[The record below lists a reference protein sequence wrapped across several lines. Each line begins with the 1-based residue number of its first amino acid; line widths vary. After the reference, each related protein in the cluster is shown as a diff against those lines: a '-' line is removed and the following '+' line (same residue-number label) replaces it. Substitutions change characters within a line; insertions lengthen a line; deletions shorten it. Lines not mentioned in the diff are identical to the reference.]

1 MYPLA
6 RSPTGFGCGKLRRMP
21 KAHANGI
28 EIEYACY
35 GREHARPLLLLRG
48 LGTQLIQWDP
58 RLCERIADAG
68 HRLVIFDNRD
78 VGLSTHFSE
87 AAVPQLAGVAR
98 ALAEGRRP
106 EVPYTLDDMA
116 DDVVGL
122 MDALGF
128 ADAHVAGIS
137 MGGMI
142 VQQVAIRHPE
152 RVRSLTSIMSSTS
165 EPGLP
170 GPTPEA
176 QAALMEPAP
185 GEREAYLDYSVRTGR
200 CFTGD
205 RFPFDAE
212 AQRELAG
219 RVFDRAF
226 DPDGVARQMAAVV
239 ASGSRR
245 QALARVR
252 TPALVIHG
260 SADPLIPPAGGE
272 ATARAIPGAR
282 LELIQ
287 GMGHDLPEGAWP
299 ALVDAIVAHTR
310 SAETR

>member
-1 MYPLA
+1 
-6 RSPTGFGCGKLRRMP
+6 MP
-21 KAHANGI
+21 KAPANGI

-35 GREHARPLLLLRG
+35 GHEDARPLLLLRG

-58 RLCERIADAG
+58 RLCERIASAG

-78 VGLSTHFSE
+78 VGLSTHLSE
-87 AAVPQLAGVAR
+87 AAVPELGGVAR
-98 ALAEGRRP
+98 ALAEDRRP
-106 EVPYTLDDMA
+106 EVPYTVDDMA

-122 MDALGF
+122 MDALAF
-128 ADAHVAGIS
+128 ASVHVAGIS

-142 VQQVAIRHPE
+142 AQQVAIRHPQ

-170 GPTPEA
+170 APTPEA

-185 GEREAYLDYSVRTGR
+185 KERKAYQEYSVRTAR
-200 CFTGD
+200 CFAGD
-205 RFPFDAE
+205 GFPFDAE

-226 DPDGVARQMAAVV
+226 DPDGVGRQMAAVV
-239 ASGSRR
+239 ASGSRHE
-245 QALARVR
+245 ALARVR

-282 LELIQ
+282 LELIE

-299 ALVDAIVAHTR
+299 ALVDAITAHTR
-310 SAETR
+310 SAETHGLTAGCSGQP

>member
-1 MYPLA
+1 M
-6 RSPTGFGCGKLRRMP
+6 
-21 KAHANGI
+21 
-28 EIEYACY
+28 
-35 GREHARPLLLLRG
+35 
-48 LGTQLIQWDP
+48 
-58 RLCERIADAG
+58 
-68 HRLVIFDNRD
+68 IFDNRV

-87 AAVPQLAGVAR
+87 AGVPELAGVAR

-106 EVPYTLDDMA
+106 EVPSTVDDMA

-128 ADAHVAGIS
+128 ASAHVAGIS

-142 VQQVAIRHPE
+142 AQQVAIRHPE
-152 RVRSLTSIMSSTS
+152 RVRSLTSVMSSTS

-185 GEREAYLDYSVRTGR
+185 SERKAYLDYSVRTAR

-205 RFPFDAE
+205 GFPFDAE

-219 RVFDRAF
+219 RMFDRAF
-226 DPDGVARQMAAVV
+226 DPDGIGRQMAAVV
-239 ASGSRR
+239 ASGSRHE
-245 QALARVR
+245 ALAEVR
-252 TPALVIHG
+252 LPALVIHG

-272 ATARAIPGAR
+272 RRAARPTAPLAGTTLRNRIGPPSDPA
-282 LELIQ
+282 
-287 GMGHDLPEGAWP
+287 PEK
-299 ALVDAIVAHTR
+299 R
-310 SAETR
+310 SSGK

>member
-1 MYPLA
+1 
-6 RSPTGFGCGKLRRMP
+6 MP

-35 GREHARPLLLLRG
+35 GHEDARPLLLLRG

-58 RLCERIADAG
+58 RLCERIASAG

-78 VGLSTHFSE
+78 VGLSTHLSE
-87 AAVPQLAGVAR
+87 AAVPELGGVAR

-106 EVPYTLDDMA
+106 EVPYTVDDMA

-128 ADAHVAGIS
+128 ASVHVAGIS

-142 VQQVAIRHPE
+142 AQQVAIRHPQ

-170 GPTPEA
+170 APTPEA

-185 GEREAYLDYSVRTGR
+185 KERKAYQEYSVRTAR
-200 CFTGD
+200 CFAGD
-205 RFPFDAE
+205 GFPFDAE

-226 DPDGVARQMAAVV
+226 DPDGVGRQMAAVV
-239 ASGSRR
+239 ASGSRHE
-245 QALARVR
+245 ALARVR

-282 LELIQ
+282 LELIE

-299 ALVDAIVAHTR
+299 ALIDAITAHTR
-310 SAETR
+310 SAETHGLTAGCSGQP

>member
-1 MYPLA
+1 
-6 RSPTGFGCGKLRRMP
+6 MP
-21 KAHANGI
+21 KAPANGI

-35 GREHARPLLLLRG
+35 GHEDARPLLLLRG

-58 RLCERIADAG
+58 RLCERIASAG

-78 VGLSTHFSE
+78 VGLSTHLSE
-87 AAVPQLAGVAR
+87 AAVPELGGVAR

-106 EVPYTLDDMA
+106 EVPYTVDDMA

-128 ADAHVAGIS
+128 ASVHVAGIS

-142 VQQVAIRHPE
+142 AQQVAIRHPQ

-170 GPTPEA
+170 APTPEA

-185 GEREAYLDYSVRTGR
+185 KERKAYQEYSVRTAR
-200 CFTGD
+200 CFAGD
-205 RFPFDAE
+205 GFPFDAE

-226 DPDGVARQMAAVV
+226 DPDGVGRQMAAVV
-239 ASGSRR
+239 ASGSRHE
-245 QALARVR
+245 ALARVR

-282 LELIQ
+282 LELIE

-299 ALVDAIVAHTR
+299 ALVDAITAHTR
-310 SAETR
+310 SAETHGLTAGCSGQP

>member
-1 MYPLA
+1 
-6 RSPTGFGCGKLRRMP
+6 MP

-35 GREHARPLLLLRG
+35 GHEDARPLLLLRG

-58 RLCERIADAG
+58 RLCERIASAG

-78 VGLSTHFSE
+78 VGLSTHLSE
-87 AAVPQLAGVAR
+87 AAVPELGGVAR

-106 EVPYTLDDMA
+106 EVPYTVDDMA

-122 MDALGF
+122 MDALAF
-128 ADAHVAGIS
+128 ASVHVAGIS

-142 VQQVAIRHPE
+142 AQQVAIRHPQ

-170 GPTPEA
+170 APTPEA

-185 GEREAYLDYSVRTGR
+185 KERKAYQEYSVRTAR
-200 CFTGD
+200 CFAGD
-205 RFPFDAE
+205 GFPFDAE

-226 DPDGVARQMAAVV
+226 DPDGVGRQMAAVV
-239 ASGSRR
+239 ASGSRHE
-245 QALARVR
+245 ALARVR

-282 LELIQ
+282 LELIE

-299 ALVDAIVAHTR
+299 ALVDAITAHTR
-310 SAETR
+310 SAETHVLTAGCSGQP

>member
-1 MYPLA
+1 MI
-6 RSPTGFGCGKLRRMP
+6 S
-21 KAHANGI
+21 
-28 EIEYACY
+28 
-35 GREHARPLLLLRG
+35 
-48 LGTQLIQWDP
+48 
-58 RLCERIADAG
+58 
-68 HRLVIFDNRD
+68 DNRD
-78 VGLSTHFSE
+78 VGLSTHLSE
-87 AAVPQLAGVAR
+87 AAVPELGRVAR

-106 EVPYTLDDMA
+106 EVPYTVDDMA

-128 ADAHVAGIS
+128 ASVHVAGIS

-142 VQQVAIRHPE
+142 AQQVAIRHPQ

-170 GPTPEA
+170 APTPEA

-185 GEREAYLDYSVRTGR
+185 KERKAYQEYSVRTAR
-200 CFTGD
+200 CFAGD
-205 RFPFDAE
+205 GFPFDAE

-226 DPDGVARQMAAVV
+226 DPDGVGRQMAAVV
-239 ASGSRR
+239 ASGSRHE
-245 QALARVR
+245 ALARVR

-282 LELIQ
+282 LELIE

-299 ALVDAIVAHTR
+299 ALVDAIAAHTR
-310 SAETR
+310 SAETY